1 MKNKL
6 EKEDLS
12 KLTMED
18 LELLYKIQEKRAQ
31 KIHSEWLQRKWLSNM
46 FKKEFSNTS
55 TNDPTEK
62 EKERWLAQKL
72 RAERYKKWED
82 EYNKT
87 H

>member
-1 MKNKL
+1 MKNEL

-31 KIHSEWLQRKWLSNM
+31 KIHSEWLQRKWT
-46 FKKEFSNTS
+46 KIVDEK
-55 TNDPTEK
+55 TNEPTKK

>member
-18 LELLYKIQEKRAQ
+18 LELLYKIQEKLVQ
-31 KIHSEWLQRKWLSNM
+31 KIHSEWLQRKWT
-46 FKKEFSNTS
+46 KIVDEKTKE
-55 TNDPTEK
+55 PTKK